1 MRVGIYQDLRNPPE
15 WRKPWDRFY
24 AESIEVV
31 EEAERLGADSVW
43 ISEHHFFE
51 DGYLPQPLTYA
62 AALAARTERLRIGTA
77 VLLAPFRQAIDIAE
91 QTAIV
96 DLVSGGR
103 FDLGLGAGYRVPE
116 FAAYQTPME
125 DRFKVVRERASEIR
139 EIFAKGLVTPGPLQ
153 DPFPIWCGFATPTG
167 ARHAGRL
174 GVGLLSVGRELA
186 VAYQRGLE
194 EAGFPAQR
202 ARMAGPV
209 HFILADDPEEVWH
222 RVTPHFRYQ
231 CDSYR
236 RYMVEGSS
244 LKAPRPIDP
253 EKWRQPGPD
262 GAPPQIGVFTPA
274 AAAAMIREWLAG
286 TPAVEIYFWSSI
298 AGMPED
304 LARRHVELVCTELR
318 VALADFAPAESAG

>member
-15 WRKPWDRFY
+15 WRVPWDRFY

-43 ISEHHFFE
+43 LSEHHFFD

-62 AALAARTERLRIGTA
+62 AAIAARTKRLRIGTA
-77 VLLAPFRQAIDIAE
+77 VLLAPLRRAIDIAE

-116 FAAYQTPME
+116 FAAYE
-125 DRFKVVRERASEIR
+125 ASLDDRFKRVPDRVNEIR
-139 EIFAKGLVTPGPLQ
+139 EIFAKGGVTPGPLQ
-153 DPFPIWCGFATPTG
+153 DPFPIWCGFGTPIG
-167 ARHAGRL
+167 ARRAGRL
-174 GVGLLSVGRELA
+174 GVGLLAVGREIA
-186 VAYQRGLE
+186 VAYRRGLE
-194 EAGFPAQR
+194 EGGFPAET

-209 HFILADDPEEVWH
+209 HFILADDPEEVWD

-231 CDSYR
+231 WDTYR
-236 RYMVEGSS
+236 RYLAEGRDDM
-244 LKAPRPIDP
+244 KPPRPIDT
-253 EKWRQPGPD
+253 EKWRLPGRD
-262 GAPPQIGVFTPA
+262 GAPPQIGVFTPDA
-274 AAAAMIREWLAG
+274 AATMIREWLTG

-298 AGMPED
+298 AGMPRD

-318 VALADFAPAESAG
+318 SALADFSPTDL